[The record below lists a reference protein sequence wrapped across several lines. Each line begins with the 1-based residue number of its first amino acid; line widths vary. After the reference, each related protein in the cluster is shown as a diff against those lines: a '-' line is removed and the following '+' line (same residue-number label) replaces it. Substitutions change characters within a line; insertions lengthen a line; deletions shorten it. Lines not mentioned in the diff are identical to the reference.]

1 MLYFWKNAVNNL
13 TFSELNMIKKF
24 TFVLGLLITLNGC
37 TRDDICA
44 EETATTPLLI
54 ITFKDSNNPLL
65 AKTVNNL
72 SVQSTDA
79 NSVFVFEQNSID
91 SIAIPLKV
99 NSDITEYRFIKN
111 DGNST
116 ENTDIVL
123 FNYSRQDIYVN
134 RACAFKT
141 VYNELSGTVEDE
153 GTTNWINSLNVI
165 NTTIENETAAHITI
179 FH

>member
-1 MLYFWKNAVNNL
+1 
-13 TFSELNMIKKF
+13 MIKRILF
-24 TFVLGLLITLNGC
+24 ALALITIFNGC

-65 AKTVNNL
+65 PKSVNNL
-72 SVQSTDA
+72 TIESTDA
-79 NSVFVFEQNSID
+79 NNVSVFVQNTTD

-99 NSDITEYRFIKN
+99 NANNTEFLFIKN
-111 DGNST
+111 DGTSS
-116 ENTDIVL
+116 ENTDTVN
-123 FNYSRQDIYVN
+123 FTYTREDIYVN

-141 VYNELSGTVEDE
+141 VYAELSATVENE
-153 GTTNWINSLNVI
+153 GTTNWINTLNVI